1 MFGGQHPRPLIEA
14 MYAANGRNFER
25 TLEQCLAGQ
34 VPKDELKV
42 VVVAA
47 PEKPKETEYLLG
59 AFTGSS
65 ARRNKNRRYY
75 EDHMRAVEQQ
85 KRQEEEDNKE
95 VRKKMLHLAS
105 IMQYEDDFDD
115 QNFYSNKNKRAA
127 VESSSSDSEEPPRRQ
142 ADDDDE
148 EEGDVDIEL
157 IIERHESSDPT
168 KMDYQFQDE

>member
-1 MFGGQHPRPLIEA
+1 MESKPATGEQMSMQDRENVTQIFDMFGGQHSRQVIEA

-47 PEKPKETEYLLG
+47 PEKPKPETDYMLG
-59 AFTGSS
+59 AFTGST

-75 EDHMRAVEQQ
+75 EEHMKAVEQQ
-85 KRQEEEDNKE
+85 KRQEEEDSKD

-115 QNFYSNKNKRAA
+115 
-127 VESSSSDSEEPPRRQ
+127 
-142 ADDDDE
+142 
-148 EEGDVDIEL
+148 
-157 IIERHESSDPT
+157 
-168 KMDYQFQDE
+168 